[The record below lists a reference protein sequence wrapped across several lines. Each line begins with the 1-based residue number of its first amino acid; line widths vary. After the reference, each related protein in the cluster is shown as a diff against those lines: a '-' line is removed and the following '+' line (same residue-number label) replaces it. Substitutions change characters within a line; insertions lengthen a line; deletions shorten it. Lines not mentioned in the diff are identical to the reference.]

1 MRTTAFCSSLFEREA
16 SGRGLPPKV
25 SFGILELIEVYGP
38 LTPTSLELESG
49 LAGTTLRERVQALS
63 DNALVE
69 RRPNLDDKRSYF
81 LAVTPQGTTALNESK
96 ASVRA
101 VEEALERE
109 LGPLEAYRVPL
120 EKLRGAAQVLF
131 AEQQGRGVNETLR

>member
-1 MRTTAFCSSLFEREA
+1 MRRAA
-16 SGRGLPPKV
+16 WLPPKI

-69 RRPNLDDKRSYF
+69 RRPNLDYKRSDF

-96 ASVRA
+96 AAVRA

-109 LGPLEAYRVPL
+109 LGPLEAHRVLL

>member
-1 MRTTAFCSSLFEREA
+1 M
-16 SGRGLPPKV
+16 
-25 SFGILELIEVYGP
+25 
-38 LTPTSLELESG
+38 
-49 LAGTTLRERVQALS
+49 QALS

-101 VEEALERE
+101 VEEALERG
-109 LGPLEAYRVPL
+109 LGPLKAYRVPL

-131 AEQQGRGVNETLR
+131 AGRAGARR